1 MKIKLMIDGQEK
13 TFDTGVQ
20 TADAIFKAAEFE
32 QEFKKEKTSLGQL
45 HAMNAQV
52 VKMYNNQFTE
62 EDIRHGLSADEYRDV
77 MHYQCF
83 GVGAKIAEKSKND

>member
-13 TFDTGVQ
+13 KFDTGAQ

-32 QEFKKEKTSLGQL
+32 ERWKKEKTSLGQL
-45 HAMNAQV
+45 NAMNAQV
-52 VKMYNNQFTE
+52 VEMYGNQFTE
-62 EDIRHGLSADEYRDV
+62 ADIRNGLSAEEYREV

-83 GVGAKIAEKSKND
+83 GVGQKIAEKSKNE